1 MFCPFHNKAPGEP
14 TCNKNCPFW
23 HQAGESSEE
32 CLLANS
38 IVAIPAKLDHLYN
51 MLEELTEG
59 LITINGNIADML
71 IRLEANYSEGE
82 AADDTEDGRAGEAV
96 DQGARPDT
104 QEGGNVGVEE
114 GADDRSVQGEGE
126 IEGRTEESPTG

>member
-1 MFCPFHNKAPGEP
+1 MFCPFHQKVSGEP
-14 TCNKNCPFW
+14 SCKTSCPFW
-23 HQAGESSEE
+23 RQAVDGTEA

-38 IVAIPAKLDHLYN
+38 VVHIAAEAKGIYN
-51 MLEELTEG
+51 VLEELTEG
-59 LITINGNIADML
+59 LIAINGNIADML

-114 GADDRSVQGEGE
+114 GADDRSLQGEGE
-126 IEGRTEESPTG
+126 VEGRTEESSTG